1 MIETARR
8 KLFQLRLSH
17 SMRVQANER
26 ARREC
31 VSLNQFIAQAV
42 AEKITRMEC
51 ARAHP
56 SHNARDDA
64 A

>member
-1 MIETARR
+1 
-8 KLFQLRLSH
+8 
-17 SMRVQANER
+17 MRVQANER